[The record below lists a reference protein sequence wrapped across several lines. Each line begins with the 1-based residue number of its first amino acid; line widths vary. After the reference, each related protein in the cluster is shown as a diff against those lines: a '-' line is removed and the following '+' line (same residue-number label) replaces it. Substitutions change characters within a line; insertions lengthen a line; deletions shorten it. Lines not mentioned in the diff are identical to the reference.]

1 MINKGEGKMLTAD
14 EKVNCMELI
23 KTVYNGLELY
33 QRSPD
38 SKLAQS
44 VFSLNESMIAD
55 VAEMCGLQS
64 TIKDAL
70 KEKESEHKKRQEKIN
85 QLEKQLM
92 NKASIEDFKE
102 NLSYLFKQIDI
113 RWNEEGFKG
122 AVQKKI
128 NQDGNIRI
136 LFPLDLLQE
145 PWDLEEDDESEELD
159 PKYKEAFQRKNLD
172 VDQEEEYILIKDCD
186 RNKEILTKVLQH
198 AFPGVNILEWKH
210 IKSNGTFYLREIRTS
225 LSNLGFLEG
234 NQ

>member
-1 MINKGEGKMLTAD
+1 MLTAD
-14 EKVNCMELI
+14 EKENCMELI
-23 KTVYNGLELY
+23 KSVYNGLELY
-33 QRSPD
+33 HRSPD
-38 SKLAQS
+38 PKLAQS

-55 VAEMCGLQS
+55 VAKMCGLQS
-64 TIKDAL
+64 SIKDAL
-70 KEKESEHKKRQEKIN
+70 KGKESEHKKRQEKIK

-92 NKASIEDFKE
+92 HKASIEEFKE
-102 NLSYLFKQIDI
+102 NVSYLFKQINS

-122 AVQKKI
+122 AVQKKL

-136 LFPLDLLQE
+136 HFPLDLLEE

-159 PKYKEAFQRKNLD
+159 PKYKEAFQRKKLD

-186 RNKEILTKVLQH
+186 RNKEILTKVLQQ
-198 AFPGVNILEWKH
+198 AFPGVNILEWQH
-210 IKSNGTFYLREIRTS
+210 IKSNGTFYLREIRVS

>member
-1 MINKGEGKMLTAD
+1 MLTAD
-14 EKVNCMELI
+14 EKASCVELI

-38 SKLAQS
+38 PKLAQS
-44 VFSLNESMIAD
+44 VFGLNESMIAD
-55 VAEMCGLQS
+55 VAEMCGLHS

-70 KEKESEHKKRQEKIN
+70 KKKESEHKKRQEKIT
-85 QLEKQLM
+85 QLEKKLM

-122 AVQKKI
+122 AVQKKL
-128 NQDGNIRI
+128 NQDGNIQI
-136 LFPLDLLQE
+136 HFPLDLLQE

-172 VDQEEEYILIKDCD
+172 VDQEEEYVLIKDCD
-186 RNKEILTKVLQH
+186 RNKEILTNVLQH
-198 AFPGVNILEWKH
+198 VFPGVNILEWKH
-210 IKSNGTFYLREIRTS
+210 IKSNGTFYLREIRAS

-234 NQ
+234 EQ